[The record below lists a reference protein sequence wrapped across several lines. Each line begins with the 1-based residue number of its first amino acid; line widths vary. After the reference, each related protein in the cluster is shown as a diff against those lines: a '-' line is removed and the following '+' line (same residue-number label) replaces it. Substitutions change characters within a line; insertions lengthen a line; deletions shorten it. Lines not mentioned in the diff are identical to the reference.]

1 MKPTRMTLSTLVIAL
16 LAACGGG
23 GSDNGNPGGSDTG
36 GGTEQPV
43 DNGTL
48 DTPNYTGSK
57 LDGFNHINA
66 LRVAAGLEPFKQST
80 KLDAAA
86 QGHSNY
92 MVANDKYTG
101 HTQTEGDAGFTGTTP
116 SERIVATGAKYNNT
130 SEGVVAGANLPWSD
144 VADVFFESVYHRQPL
159 LSNNLSDI
167 GYASAKGKFGTE
179 VDFDVWVFNY
189 GGNTKSPMKASYV
202 LWPLDGATDQATY
215 FDGESP
221 DPAPDLTEQGIKPGN
236 PVSISVDADDTIKVD
251 VFSLNCAGQDIA
263 SRILTKDNDVNN
275 GAHGSY
281 VNKNWAF
288 LLPEAPLPAGVT
300 CTATFQGSSS
310 SISKIVKTWSF
321 TTATTE

>member
-1 MKPTRMTLSTLVIAL
+1 MKPTRMTLSTLAIAV

-23 GSDNGNPGGSDTG
+23 GSDSGNPGGSDTG

-48 DTPNYTGSK
+48 DTPSYTGDK
-57 LDGFNHINA
+57 LNGFEHINA

-86 QGHSNY
+86 QGHSDY
-92 MVANDKYTG
+92 MAANGIFDHIQSTG
-101 HTQTEGDAGFTGTTP
+101 NAGFTGATP
-116 SERIVATGAKYNNT
+116 QDRISATAANYSAT
-130 SEGVVAGANLPWSD
+130 SETATLGANLPWPD

-159 LSNNLSDI
+159 LSNRFSDI

-179 VDFDVWVFNY
+179 VDWDVWVFNY
-189 GGNTKSPMKASYV
+189 GGNTKSKISNDYV
-202 LWPLDGATDQATY
+202 LWPIEGSTDQATY

-221 DPAPDLTEQGIKPGN
+221 DPAPDLTEKGIKPGN
-236 PVSISVDADDTIKVD
+236 PVSIAVDADDTIKVD
-251 VFSLNCAGQDIA
+251 VFSLNCGGQDIA
-263 SRILTKDNDVNN
+263 GRILTTDTDVNSV
-275 GAHGSY
+275 AYTSY
-281 VNKNWAF
+281 LLKNWAF

-310 SISKIVKTWSF
+310 NIAKIVKTWSF
-321 TTATTE
+321 TTAAAE